1 MLNFEERKRDHIA
14 ISLSPQSQTLGHTGL
29 DHIELIHEALPEINF
44 SDINLTTKA
53 LGREFA
59 APLFVASMT
68 LGHSSSQMSSAN
80 INQTIASVCEQKN
93 WLMGVGS
100 QRRQLDDGTAFQE
113 CHDLRKRYPRLGLMG
128 NIGLSQL
135 IQTSVEQIKN
145 LVDSLEAQAMIVHT
159 NPLQECIQPE
169 GTPQFRG
176 GLEALENL
184 CKKLSVPVVL
194 KETGCGFSE
203 KTLRKLTSVG
213 LAAIDVSGKGGTH
226 WGRVEA
232 ARLDSKDVRYGAGQ
246 AFANWGLS
254 TVDSLSAAQ
263 KVMEPTIGFGRAK
276 GRPQIWASGGVR
288 SGLDAAKL
296 LAMGADMVGL
306 AQPILEAALRG
317 HEALSFYLES
327 LEYELKTAMFCMGL
341 SQVTDFK
348 QNGLWKWK

>member
-14 ISLSPQSQTLGHTGL
+14 ISLSPQSQTLGSTGL
-29 DHIELIHEALPEINF
+29 DHIELTHEALPEINF
-44 SDINLTTKA
+44 SEIKLTTKT
-53 LGREFA
+53 LGRQFA
-59 APLFVASMT
+59 SPLFVASMT
-68 LGHSSSQMSSAN
+68 LGHSSSSN
-80 INQTIASVCEQKN
+80 INQTIAGVCEDKN

-100 QRRQLDDGTAFQE
+100 QRRQLEDKTAFQE
-113 CHDLRKRYPRLGLMG
+113 CRDLRKKYPRLGLMG

-135 IQTSVEQIKN
+135 IQTSTDQIKT

-176 GLEALENL
+176 GIEALEKL
-184 CKKLSVPVVL
+184 CNTLSVPVVL

-203 KTLRKLTSVG
+203 KTLARVSNIG

-232 ARLDSKDVRYGAGQ
+232 ARLDSGDVRHGAGQ

-254 TVDSLSAAQ
+254 TVDSLVAAQ
-263 KVMEPTIGFGRAK
+263 KVLTPSTIGMGQENR
-276 GRPQIWASGGVR
+276 RSQIWASGGVR

-296 LAMGADMVGL
+296 FAMGADMVGL

-317 HEALSFYLES
+317 EEALNFYLET

-341 SQVTDFK
+341 TQMSDFK
-348 QNGLWKWK
+348 QNGLWKWI